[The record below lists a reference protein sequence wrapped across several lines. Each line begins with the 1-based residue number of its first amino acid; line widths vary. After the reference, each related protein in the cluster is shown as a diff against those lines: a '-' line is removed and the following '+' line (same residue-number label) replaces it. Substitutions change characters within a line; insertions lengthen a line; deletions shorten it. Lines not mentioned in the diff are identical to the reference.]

1 MEYFSPEATTMNTKK
16 NYPFLRNSHSPL
28 ITGHKRNC
36 AALCFDIALSTSA
49 GQRPDDSH
57 IVFLIDKYCYIW
69 LRIFLPFLGKL
80 NAMTV

>member
-16 NYPFLRNSHSPL
+16 KLSVPSQLTFATNYWPQ
-28 ITGHKRNC
+28 KNC

-57 IVFLIDKYCYIW
+57 IVFLIDKYCYIL
-69 LRIFLPFLGKL
+69 LRIILPFLGKL